1 MPAGWVAGGVAAAGI
16 VGSVISSQ
24 AAKSAAST
32 QADAANRATDVQRD
46 ALAQQMELQKPFTT
60 AGTTAVNQ
68 LSAMTQPGGSAT
80 KDFAY
85 GPFDYQADPGYAF
98 RMKQGMDAMNATA
111 AARGGLISGNALKA
125 GQTFGQEM
133 GSQEYQNSF
142 SRYLQNYANAQ
153 NTFQLNRNNLLDP
166 LKFLTNV
173 GQAGAS
179 NQASN
184 VGSFGAANAANTMG
198 AANATAAGQVGSAN
212 AYNNAISQGVGQYNY
227 NRMLDRFAPQSQS
240 AYSPSGGVGSDPS
253 YGAGNAYGNMTGG
266 EISNMQQHGV

>member
-1 MPAGWVAGGVAAAGI
+1 MPWGAAAVAGAAI
-16 VGSVISSQ
+16 VGSVITSS
-24 AAKSAAST
+24 ASKSAAST
-32 QADAANRATDVQRD
+32 QADAANRATDAQSA
-46 ALAQQMELQKPFTT
+46 ALDRQLALQQPFTT

-85 GPFDYQADPGYAF
+85 SPFEYQADPGYAF
-98 RMKQGMDAMNATA
+98 RMKEGMNAMNATA

-142 SRYLQNYANAQ
+142 NRYLQNYANAQ

-198 AANATAAGQVGSAN
+198 AANATAAGQIGSAN
-212 AYNNAISQGVGQYNY
+212 AYSNAIGQGIGQYNY
-227 NRMLDRFAPQSQS
+227 NNMLNRFAPQSQS
-240 AYSPSGGVGSDPS
+240 AYNIGGAGSDPS
-253 YGAGNAYGNMTGG
+253 YGAGNAYGNMTSG
-266 EISNMQQHGV
+266 EVSNMQQYGV